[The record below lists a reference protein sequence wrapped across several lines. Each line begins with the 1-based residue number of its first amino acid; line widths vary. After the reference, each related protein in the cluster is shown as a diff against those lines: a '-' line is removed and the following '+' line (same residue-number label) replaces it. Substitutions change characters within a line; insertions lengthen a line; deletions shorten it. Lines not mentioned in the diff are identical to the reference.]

1 MSGGRILNVDDYEGA
16 RYVRTKL
23 LSQAGFE
30 VEEAASGTQALEKL
44 ATGAF
49 DLALLDVNLP
59 DVDGYEVCR
68 RIKAD
73 PRTAQVQ
80 VVHMSAAFSQ
90 SGDRARGLDI
100 GADGYLVEPVDT
112 EVLVST
118 VRGLVRKRRAEA
130 AAHEAARHW
139 QATFDAINDAVCLLD
154 GDGNVARAN
163 RRFAEL
169 PATPEL
175 GAADSNAAVA
185 ALLRRTTPPAAVGE
199 LLAAGERV
207 VREARVGER
216 WLQVTVDPVSDESH
230 RGGVFIVADVTDR
243 KRGEEV
249 RQDLLSASERAR
261 QAAETVS
268 QSKDEFLAVL
278 SHELRTPLTA
288 MLGWLRMLAGGRLDE
303 ERRVHALAVVERNA
317 RLQAQL
323 VEDLLDVSRI
333 VSGKMTLA
341 MAPVSLLRAV
351 EAAVDGV
358 EELAAVKGVA
368 LALRIHGEPG
378 LVVGDAGR
386 LEQVFSNLLTN
397 AVKFTPGGGTVTVS
411 VESDGPTARVRVID
425 TGAGIPPE
433 LLPHVFDRFWQ
444 GDAMQRRTQ
453 RGLGLGLTIARHLV
467 ELHGGRIEAS
477 SDGSGRGATF
487 TVTLNV
493 ARAGQ
498 AQAPPSPRAAGRM
511 DLARLRVLLVEDD
524 PDTLEVISAVLRQAG
539 AEVQGA
545 TSGDEALA
553 RLRDGVPDVL
563 LSDIGLPGTDGY
575 ELIRLVRSLPPAAG
589 GCVPAIAVTAFARA
603 EDARKALL
611 AGFDRHLA
619 KPVDE
624 PELVAT
630 ILDVVARS
638 LGRTSAIRFPADY

>member
-1 MSGGRILNVDDYEGA
+1 
-16 RYVRTKL
+16 
-23 LSQAGFE
+23 
-30 VEEAASGTQALEKL
+30 
-44 ATGAF
+44 
-49 DLALLDVNLP
+49 
-59 DVDGYEVCR
+59 
-68 RIKAD
+68 
-73 PRTAQVQ
+73 
-80 VVHMSAAFSQ
+80 MSAAFSR

-118 VRGLVRKRRAEA
+118 VRGLVRKRRAEV

-139 QATFDAINDAVCLLD
+139 QTTFDAINDAVCLLD

-163 RRFAEL
+163 RRFADL
-169 PATPEL
+169 AATPDL
-175 GAADSNAAVA
+175 GAPDSNAAVT
-185 ALLRRTTPPAAVGE
+185 ALLRRTTPPATVGE

-216 WLQVTVDPVSDESH
+216 WLQVTVDPVSDEGH

-243 KRGEEV
+243 KRSDEE

-261 QAAETVS
+261 EAAETVS

-303 ERRVHALAVVERNA
+303 ERRAHALAVVERNA

-341 MAPVSLLRAV
+341 MAPVSLMRAV

-358 EELAAVKGVA
+358 EELAAAKGVR
-368 LALRIHGEPG
+368 LALRIRGEPG
-378 LVVGDAGR
+378 VVVGDAGR
-386 LEQVFSNLLTN
+386 LEQIFSNLLTN
-397 AVKFTPGGGTVTVS
+397 AVKFTPAGGAVTVS
-411 VESDGPTARVRVID
+411 VEGDGRVACVHVVD
-425 TGAGIPPE
+425 TGAGIPAE

-444 GDAMQRRTQ
+444 GDSLQRRTQ

-467 ELHGGRIEAS
+467 ELHGGKIAAS
-477 SDGSGRGATF
+477 SDGTGHGATF
-487 TVTLNV
+487 TVTLNAAV
-493 ARAGQ
+493 TGQ
-498 AQAPPSPRAAGRM
+498 PQAPPSPRPAGRR
-511 DLARLRVLLVEDD
+511 DLARVRVLLVEDD
-524 PDTLEVISAVLRQAG
+524 ADTLEVITAILRQAG
-539 AEVQGA
+539 AEVEGA
-545 TSGDEALA
+545 TSGNEALA
-553 RLRDGVPDVL
+553 RLRESVPDVL

-575 ELIRLVRSLPPAAG
+575 ELIRLVRSLPPVAG
-589 GCVPAIAVTAFARA
+589 GCVPAIAITAFARA

-624 PELVAT
+624 PELTAT